1 MGNTDTFKLGTYT
14 VNGKVAL
21 ANNDYKTCAD
31 VYGKAFIHWYTHYFS
46 MGTINR
52 K

>member
-1 MGNTDTFKLGTYT
+1 MGAFI

-21 ANNDYKTCAD
+21 ANNDYKTCERI
-31 VYGKAFIHWYTHYFS
+31 YGSAFTYWFTHYFS
-46 MGTINR
+46 MGNLDR